1 MKNNTR
7 KILLALLLVFT
18 MLMSL
23 AVVSSFAEEAPA
35 EDDGKVTVYFQNN
48 WLWTDVRCHY
58 WGSATVAETSW
69 PGESMTEVG
78 EQDDYK
84 VFSIDVPADATGI
97 IISGVKNDGS
107 GNRDQTPDI
116 KTGIVDGA
124 GWKMTWNNGNATDA
138 FVYNPSATP
147 VETTYVLVGSSGL
160 TGAEWDLSVVSNE
173 LTLGDDGIYS
183 ITVNGVAA
191 GEHKFKIARNHSWA
205 NAWPGSDYV
214 LTLSVASD
222 VTISFNPETKEVSV
236 AHVPTGETPVDPD
249 NGETPVDP
257 DNGETPVTPEGDFY
271 LVGWINGADKG
282 FGGDASSNYNEFK
295 FVDGSLTVT
304 FDIDSYVFV
313 KNGNN
318 ADWYWC
324 DSYCQTNTTTLHNYK
339 TGANETAEK
348 MFVPAGQITFTLTQG
363 ENDTLELSYVK
374 GMGGGSTTPS
384 TPAEDPIQPEN
395 GYYKIYVYNTAWW
408 DVVCS
413 YIWDANGTAR
423 EEWPGQDVYEDTY
436 LLYPILIPQEYSFV
450 IFNNGDKEQT
460 SDIALISIDK
470 NKTVYNNGTGEWM
483 SIDDYDPNLEIE
495 PPVIDVPDYSEYET
509 KRVYLG
515 NSLGWDSANFYA
527 WSNDPEIGQYAA
539 WPGTLMDLDDVTGLY
554 YADVP
559 VCFDRIIFNNGS
571 AQTLDLYMPS
581 IDDDK
586 VVCDIAK
593 VVGAAGGGVDG
604 SDCWVRIDDFEMPD
618 PILPPTYD
626 VTVAV
631 KNDAGWENVFI
642 YFWGGDSTIEWPGT
656 AMEAGP
662 DGYYFAV
669 IPAGTPYVLFHN
681 GNVSED
687 GTPEFKTAD
696 LLVPTDDN
704 VLFNNVDNQWHYYVI
719 DGNQPDDP
727 VVDPDNKPGT
737 DDSEGNKKPS
747 SEMNIFQKLW
757 RVILEFFRRLFAS
770 FKK

>member
-1 MKNNTR
+1 MCKSHKNTKMN
-7 KILLALLLVFT
+7 KSILFYLALLLVFT

-48 WLWTDVRCHY
+48 WLWTDVTCYY
-58 WGSATVAETSW
+58 WGSATAENPTW
-69 PGESMTEVG
+69 PGLPMTKVG
-78 EQDDYK
+78 TQDNLDVYT
-84 VFSIDVPADATGI
+84 FDVPTDVTGLI
-97 IISGVKNDGS
+97 FNGIKNDGS
-107 GNRDQTPDI
+107 GKLDQTPDI
-116 KTGIVDGA
+116 TDGIIDGA
-124 GWKMTWNNGNATDA
+124 GWKMLWNNGNKVEA
-138 FVYNPSATP
+138 FEYNPSEP
-147 VETTYVLVGSSGL
+147 
-160 TGAEWDLSVVSNE
+160 DN
-173 LTLGDDGIYS
+173 
-183 ITVNGVAA
+183 
-191 GEHKFKIARNHSWA
+191 
-205 NAWPGSDYV
+205 
-214 LTLSVASD
+214 
-222 VTISFNPETKEVSV
+222 
-236 AHVPTGETPVDPD
+236 GETPVDPD

-271 LVGWINGADKG
+271 LVGYINGADKG

-304 FDIDSYVFV
+304 FDRDSYVFV

-363 ENDTLELSYVK
+363 ENDTLVLKYTK
-374 GMGGGSTTPS
+374 GSVGGGSTGTVV
-384 TPAEDPIQPEN
+384 PAENPIEPEN
-395 GYYKIYVYNTAWW
+395 GYYKIYLYNTAWW

-413 YIWDANGTAR
+413 YIWDANDTER

-737 DDSEGNKKPS
+737 DDSEGNNKPS